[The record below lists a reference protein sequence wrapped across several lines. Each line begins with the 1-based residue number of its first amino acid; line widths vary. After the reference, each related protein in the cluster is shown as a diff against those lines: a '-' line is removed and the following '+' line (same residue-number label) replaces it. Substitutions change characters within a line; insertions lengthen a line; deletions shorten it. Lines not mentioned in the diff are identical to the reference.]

1 MYIIV
6 VGGGK
11 VGYYLTKTLLAE
23 GYEVLL
29 IERNADKV
37 EVYQERFGAVV
48 IAGDGAEASTLSA
61 AGAARADVVIAV
73 TGEDEDNLVI
83 CQVAKQK
90 FHVKRTIARVNN
102 PKNEHLF
109 RMLGID
115 VTVSQT
121 NHILHL
127 IEQSIPEHSFVHLL
141 SLRHPDLAII
151 DAKVGESSPCAHKAL
166 AEIQLPNH
174 CVIAA
179 VSRGPQLLIPSG
191 ATELAPG
198 DDVIAIAHRDQED
211 ALRRLLVGPTSRES
225 TRTQAAS

>member
-29 IERNADKV
+29 IERNAQKV
-37 EVYQERFGAVV
+37 DVFQERFGGVV
-48 IAGDGAEASTLSA
+48 VAGDGAEAATLKA

-83 CQVAKQK
+83 LQMAKQK
-90 FHVKRTIARVNN
+90 FHVGRTIARVNN

-127 IEQSIPEHSFVHLL
+127 IEQSIPANPFVHLM
-141 SLRHPDLAII
+141 SLEHPDIAIV
-151 DAKVGESSPCAHKAL
+151 DAKIGDTSPVAHRAIGEVV
-166 AEIQLPNH
+166 LPPN

-179 VSRGPQLLIPSG
+179 VSRGAQLIVPSP
-191 ATELAPG
+191 TTDLLPG

-211 ALRRLLVGPTSRES
+211 ALRRLLVH
-225 TRTQAAS
+225 

>member
-11 VGYYLTKTLLAE
+11 VGYYLTKTLLSD
-23 GYEVLL
+23 GFEVLL
-29 IERNADKV
+29 IERDADKV
-37 EVYQERFGAVV
+37 EVFAERFGSVV
-48 IAGDGAEASTLSA
+48 VAGDGAEASTLAA

-73 TGEDEDNLVI
+73 TGEDEDNLVV

-90 FHVKRTIARVNN
+90 FHVGRTIARVNN

-121 NHILHL
+121 NLILHL

-141 SLRHPDLAII
+141 SLKHPDITI
-151 DAKVGESSPCAHKAL
+151 VDAKVSESSPSAHRTIG
-166 AEIQLPNH
+166 EIRLPEN
-174 CVIAA
+174 CIIAA
-179 VSRGPQLLIPSG
+179 ISRGPKLIIPT
-191 ATELAPG
+191 ATTELEPG
-198 DDVIAIAHRDQED
+198 DDVIAIAHKDQED
-211 ALRRLLVGPTSRES
+211 ELRQLLVE
-225 TRTQAAS
+225 